1 MRIEAI
7 DRVVFGV
14 RDVEAEVSFLS
25 HLLDLRFD
33 HLTPKPVVKGR
44 RLTVA
49 VSTSGIELH
58 NVSPSESEGFR
69 RLHLKVTNLEEAKA
83 DMERKGIRIDHEII
97 VGGLRELL
105 LNEHDCHGIR
115 IGLIGYD
122 VPHGSVIA
130 AGR

>member
-1 MRIEAI
+1 MRIEKI

-14 RDVEAEVSFLS
+14 KDLDAEMRFLS
-25 HLLDLRFD
+25 NLLDLRLD
-33 HLTPKPVVKGR
+33 RLTPEPVVRGR
-44 RLTVA
+44 KLAVA
-49 VSTSGIELH
+49 ISTLGIELH
-58 NVSPSESEGFR
+58 EVPPSESEGFR
-69 RLHLKVTNLEEAKA
+69 RLHLKVTDVEEAKA
-83 DMERKGIRIDHEII
+83 DMERKGIRIDNQII
-97 VGGLRELL
+97 IGGLRELL

>member
-1 MRIEAI
+1 MRIEKI

-14 RDVEAEVSFLS
+14 KDLDAEMRFLS
-25 HLLDLRFD
+25 NLLDLRFD
-33 HLTPKPVVKGR
+33 RLTPEPVVRGR
-44 RLTVA
+44 KLAVA
-49 VSTSGIELH
+49 ISTLGIELH
-58 NVSPSESEGFR
+58 EVPPSESEGFR
-69 RLHLKVTNLEEAKA
+69 RLHLKVTDVEEAKA
-83 DMERKGIRIDHEII
+83 DMERKGIRIDNQII
-97 VGGLRELL
+97 IGGLRELL

>member
-1 MRIEAI
+1 MRIEKI

-14 RDVEAEVSFLS
+14 KDLDAETRFLS
-25 HLLDLRFD
+25 NLLDLRFD
-33 HLTPKPVVKGR
+33 RLTPEPVVRGR
-44 RLTVA
+44 KLA
-49 VSTSGIELH
+49 VTISTLGIELH
-58 NVSPSESEGFR
+58 EVPPSESEGFR
-69 RLHLKVTNLEEAKA
+69 RLHLKVTDVEEAKA
-83 DMERKGIRIDHEII
+83 DMERKGIRIDNQII
-97 VGGLRELL
+97 IGGLRELL